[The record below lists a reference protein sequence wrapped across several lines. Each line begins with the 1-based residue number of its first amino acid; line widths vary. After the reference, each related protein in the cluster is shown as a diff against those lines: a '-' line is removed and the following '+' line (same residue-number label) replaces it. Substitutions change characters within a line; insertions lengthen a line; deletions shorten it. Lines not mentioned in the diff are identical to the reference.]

1 MKTVISEKKERRG
14 LLSSWTL
21 ELANWLMTEHDL
33 TRREAFKK
41 AHLTRRLI
49 GLLGEGEVKFRY
61 KKRNGETRVARGTL
75 CHGISEA
82 FDHYEY
88 KRSDGVA
95 FSDAL
100 ERGVYVYF
108 DLDKGAFRSFA
119 AKNLVRIEGLKD

>member
-1 MKTVISEKKERRG
+1 MKTEISEKKEKRR

-21 ELANWLMTEHDL
+21 ELAYWLMEEHNL
-33 TRREAFKK
+33 SRREAFKK

-82 FDHYEY
+82 FDTYEY
-88 KRSDGVA
+88 KHADGDA
-95 FSDAL
+95 FGDAL

-108 DLDKGAFRSFA
+108 DLDKEELRSFA
-119 AKNLVRIEGLKD
+119 AKNLVEIKSKS